1 MLYEVKLYCVFLI
14 KDFILFVGVTEL
26 RKTVDELQHRIN
38 FVSSRLVR
46 QLKRRDRRVAKLQ
59 HNSDL
64 VTAILQA
71 SSQKRSRYQNAE
83 GGWAIHTN
91 FYVEKLSPT
100 DEVYDVRCYI
110 YQFFV
115 ISFKIT

>member
-1 MLYEVKLYCVFLI
+1 MLNEIKLYCVFLI
-14 KDFILFVGVTEL
+14 KDFIPFVGVTEL

-91 FYVEKLSPT
+91 FYVEELSPT
-100 DEVYDVRCYI
+100 DEVYDVGCYI
-110 YQFFV
+110 YRFFV
-115 ISFKIT
+115 ISFEIT

>member
-1 MLYEVKLYCVFLI
+1 MY
-14 KDFILFVGVTEL
+14 FILKSFLPFVGVVEL
-26 RKTVDELQHRIN
+26 KKTVDELQHRIN

-71 SSQKRSRYQNAE
+71 ASQKRSRYQKAE
-83 GGWAIHTN
+83 GSRGIKLLH
-91 FYVEKLSPT
+91 VEELSLT
-100 DEVYDVRCYI
+100 DEVDDVECY
-110 YQFFV
+110 FPV
-115 ISFKIT
+115 LM

>member
-1 MLYEVKLYCVFLI
+1 MY
-14 KDFILFVGVTEL
+14 FILKSFLPFVGVAEL
-26 RKTVDELQHRIN
+26 KKTVDELQHRIN

-71 SSQKRSRYQNAE
+71 ASQKRSRYQKAE
-83 GGWAIHTN
+83 GSRGIKLLH
-91 FYVEKLSPT
+91 VEELSLT
-100 DEVYDVRCYI
+100 DEVDDVEFY
-110 YQFFV
+110 FPV
-115 ISFKIT
+115 LM

>member
-1 MLYEVKLYCVFLI
+1 MMS
-14 KDFILFVGVTEL
+14 LFYNNNLPVIYSLKIQIVSEYWPFAGTAEL
-26 RKTVDELQHRIN
+26 KKTAEELQYRIN

-71 SSQKRSRYQNAE
+71 SSQKRSR
-83 GGWAIHTN
+83 
-91 FYVEKLSPT
+91 
-100 DEVYDVRCYI
+100 C
-110 YQFFV
+110 
-115 ISFKIT
+115 

>member
-1 MLYEVKLYCVFLI
+1 MLYEIKLYCVFLI
-14 KDFILFVGVTEL
+14 KDFIPIVGVTEL

-83 GGWAIHTN
+83 GGWAIHT
-91 FYVEKLSPT
+91 
-100 DEVYDVRCYI
+100 
-110 YQFFV
+110 
-115 ISFKIT
+115 